1 LRGSRLDALLSGHR
15 SPGTGFPAGAGML
28 ALALLLAGCH
38 KPAPNETRTP
48 LGFPEAARPVAKLVS
63 GSWSNEPDRDRKG
76 EAEAVM
82 RAADVRPGMT
92 VADIGAGEGYYT
104 IRLASRVGPKGRVL
118 AEDIVPLFHD
128 RLADRVYRDGL
139 DNVSVKLGKPVDPGL
154 PAGSFD
160 RIFMVHMYHEIQE
173 PYAFLWNLRPALA
186 PNGLVVVVDTDRP
199 TQEHGT
205 PPALL
210 DCEFAQVGYKLVKR
224 KQMPQAGGYLAL
236 YRAEGAR
243 PDPQAMHACKA

>member
-1 LRGSRLDALLSGHR
+1 LRGSRLNALLSGHR
-15 SPGTGFPAGAGML
+15 SPSAAFPAGARML

>member
-1 LRGSRLDALLSGHR
+1 MRAHALV
-15 SPGTGFPAGAGML
+15 
-28 ALALLLAGCH
+28 LALLLVSCRKA
-38 KPAPNETRTP
+38 ATDEARTP
-48 LGFPEAARPVAKLVS
+48 TGFPQAARAVAKVVS

-82 RAADVRPGMT
+82 HAADVRPGMT

-104 IRLASRVGPKGRVL
+104 IRLAARVGPKGRVL

-154 PAGSFD
+154 PEGSFD
-160 RIFMVHMYHEIQE
+160 RIFMVHMYHEIQQ
-173 PYAFLWNLRPALA
+173 PYEFLWNLRPSLA
-186 PNGLVVVVDTDRP
+186 PGGMVVVVDADRP

-205 PPALL
+205 PSSLL
-210 DCEFAQVGYKLVKR
+210 DCEFRQVGYTLVKR
-224 KQMPQAGGYLAL
+224 KPMPQAGGYLAL
-236 YRAEGAR
+236 YKAEGPR
-243 PDPQAMHACKA
+243 PDPHSLHACKA